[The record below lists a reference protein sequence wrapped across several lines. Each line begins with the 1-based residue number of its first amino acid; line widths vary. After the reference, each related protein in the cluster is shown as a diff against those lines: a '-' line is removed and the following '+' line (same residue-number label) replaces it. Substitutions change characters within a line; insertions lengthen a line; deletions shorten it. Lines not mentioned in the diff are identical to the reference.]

1 MASNMDEKKSGLL
14 TRRQALLSI
23 ATITAGATIIAGA
36 PRAVFGATPAKDKI
50 KFLAIGDF
58 GTGDDNQFG
67 IAAQMLRAHQAS
79 PVDFVLAVGDNI
91 YPDGGGRHFVKKFER
106 PYGGLIREGVP
117 FHAVLGNHD
126 VKDGRGDQCRYPL
139 FNMNG
144 RSYYTVKTG
153 DGLVEFFMLD
163 SNDFGMAQFGWLES
177 ALKESTAK
185 WKIAV
190 FHHPIYSSAESH
202 GSSLGLRARI
212 EPLFARY
219 GVNVAISG
227 HDHVYERIKPQQ
239 GVQYFVTGAGGK
251 VRQGDV
257 DLRSPFRAMSYDR
270 DNHFMQ
276 MVIEDQQI
284 SYQTITRA
292 GVVIDQGTIA
302 PRAIA
307 MAASVR

>member
-1 MASNMDEKKSGLL
+1 MGISAPICVVKACRKRMTLLLRIYMASNMDEKKSGLL

-50 KFLAIGDF
+50 KFIAIGDF

-79 PVDFVLAVGDNI
+79 PLDFVLAVGDNI

-106 PYGGLIREGVP
+106 PYAGLIRAGVP

-144 RSYYTVKTG
+144 RSYYTVKKG

-163 SNDFGMAQFGWLES
+163 SNDFDMAQFGWLEG

-190 FHHPIYSSAESH
+190 FHHPIYSSAGEPGSNRSSRATESM
-202 GSSLGLRARI
+202 SPSPDTTMFMSASNRCRASNI
-212 EPLFARY
+212 LLPAPA
-219 GVNVAISG
+219 GKCA
-227 HDHVYERIKPQQ
+227 P
-239 GVQYFVTGAGGK
+239 VT
-251 VRQGDV
+251 
-257 DLRSPFRAMSYDR
+257 L
-270 DNHFMQ
+270 
-276 MVIEDQQI
+276 
-284 SYQTITRA
+284 T
-292 GVVIDQGTIA
+292 
-302 PRAIA
+302 
-307 MAASVR
+307 